1 MDGSVDLTAE
11 CVRLPT
17 STHRK
22 ARVGTGYLRRLRLPH
37 ETQAL
42 VTLLREAHAEASA
55 WRRQRLDDELALLS
69 RLRLAYRLAR
79 WAPRTLPLPN
89 GWAWEDRQGHL
100 AGAVLVRSLRPDDTV
115 QLIDHLAVRPA
126 ARQQGIGRHLLAAAL
141 SALRRQ
147 GALVATLEVEPDN
160 TVARNLYAAAG
171 FRVVDEALDLL
182 QPATWRQAGDSRAEW
197 STEFTVRAYRRAD
210 FAPLQRLTDAAIP
223 WIPRT
228 TANGPV
234 AAGRLQAVRIAAIRR
249 LVDLIRAQE
258 RRSYVVTGAAGEL
271 LAFAEITQASRTPA
285 ALLRLAPRY
294 HRLRLI
300 GAPDLPATAATALL
314 SVTLAASRPRP
325 GRPRPTLTT
334 VSARHPTLVQALE
347 QVGFIPREKR
357 HRLALD
363 LTAQKPEAVLQGYPR
378 PAWSRQSFTEL

>member
-1 MDGSVDLTAE
+1 MPVD
-11 CVRLPT
+11 RNG
-17 STHRK
+17 
-22 ARVGTGYLRRLRLPH
+22 RVGTGELRPLRLPS
-37 ETQAL
+37 EIDAL
-42 VTLLREAHAEASA
+42 VALLREAHADASA

-79 WAPRTLPLPN
+79 WAPGTLPLPS
-89 GWAWEDRQGHL
+89 GWAWEDRQGRL
-100 AGAVLVRSLRPDDTV
+100 AGAVLVRSLRSDDTV
-115 QLIDHLAVRPA
+115 QLIDHLAVRPTE
-126 ARQQGIGRHLLAAAL
+126 RQQGIGRHLLAAAL

-171 FRVVDEALDLL
+171 FQVVDEALDLL
-182 QPATWRQAGDSRAEW
+182 QPATWRQASDSRAAW
-197 STEFTVRAYRRAD
+197 STEFAVRPYRRAD

-228 TANGPV
+228 TADGPV
-234 AAGRLQAVRIAAIRR
+234 AAGRLQAVRTAAIRR

-258 RRSYVVTGAAGEL
+258 RRSYVVTGAGGGL

-285 ALLRLAPRY
+285 ALLGLAPRY

-300 GAPDLPATAATALL
+300 GTPDLPATAATALL
-314 SVTLAASRPRP
+314 SIILADSGPRP

-363 LTAQKPEAVLQGYPR
+363 LAVRKPESVLPGYSR
-378 PAWSRQSFTEL
+378 SAWSRQSFTEL

>member
-1 MDGSVDLTAE
+1 MPADRNGHIGAGE
-11 CVRLPT
+11 VRPLQLP
-17 STHRK
+17 RE
-22 ARVGTGYLRRLRLPH
+22 L
-37 ETQAL
+37 EAL
-42 VTLLREAHAEASA
+42 VTLLREVHTDASA

-79 WAPRTLPLPN
+79 WVPRALPLPT
-89 GWAWEDRQGHL
+89 GWGWEDRQGRL
-100 AGAVLVRSLRPDDTV
+100 AGAVLVRSLRPGGTV
-115 QLIDHLAVRPA
+115 QLIDHLAVRPTA
-126 ARQQGIGRHLLAAAL
+126 QQQGIGRHLLAAAL
-141 SALRRQ
+141 SALQQQ
-147 GALVATLEVEPDN
+147 GVLVATLEVEPDN

-171 FRVVDEALDLL
+171 FRVVDEALDLVR
-182 QPATWRQAGDSRAEW
+182 PAAGEQSRHSRAEW

-210 FAPLQRLTDAAIP
+210 FASLQRLTDAAIP

-228 TANGPV
+228 TADGTV
-234 AAGRLQAVRIAAIRR
+234 AGGWLQAVRTAAIRR
-249 LVDLIRAQE
+249 LVDLVRAQE

-271 LAFAEITQASRTPA
+271 LALAEITQASRTPA

-300 GAPDLPATAATALL
+300 GTPELPATAATALL

-334 VSARHPTLVQALE
+334 VSARHPTLVPVLE

-363 LTAQKPEAVLQGYPR
+363 LAAQKPESVMPGYPR

>member
-1 MDGSVDLTAE
+1 MPASRNGHIGAGE
-11 CVRLPT
+11 VRP
-17 STHRK
+17 
-22 ARVGTGYLRRLRLPH
+22 LRLPS
-37 ETQAL
+37 ESDAL
-42 VTLLREAHAEASA
+42 VALLREAHADASA

-69 RLRLAYRLAR
+69 RLRLAYQLAR
-79 WAPRTLPLPN
+79 WVPRTLPLPN
-89 GWAWEDRQGHL
+89 GWGWEDRHGRL

-126 ARQQGIGRHLLAAAL
+126 AQQRGIGRHLLAAAL

-171 FRVVDEALDLL
+171 FRVVDEALDLVR
-182 QPATWRQAGDSRAEW
+182 PAAGEQSRHSRAEW
-197 STEFTVRAYRRAD
+197 STEFAVRPYRRAD
-210 FAPLQRLTDAAIP
+210 FAPLQRLTDAAIS

-228 TANGPV
+228 TADSPV
-234 AAGRLQAVRIAAIRR
+234 AAGRLQAVRTVAIRR

-334 VSARHPTLVQALE
+334 VSARHPTLVPALE
-347 QVGFIPREKR
+347 RVGFIPREKR

-363 LTAQKPEAVLQGYPR
+363 LAAQQSETATPDYSR

>member
-1 MDGSVDLTAE
+1 MPADRNGHIGAGK
-11 CVRLPT
+11 VRPLQ
-17 STHRK
+17 
-22 ARVGTGYLRRLRLPH
+22 LPH

-42 VTLLREAHAEASA
+42 VTLLREVYADASA

-79 WAPRTLPLPN
+79 RVPRTLPLPN
-89 GWAWEDRQGHL
+89 GWGWQDPQGRL

-115 QLIDHLAVRPA
+115 QLIDHLAVRPT
-126 ARQQGIGRHLLAAAL
+126 ARQQGIGRRLLAAAL
-141 SALRRQ
+141 GALRRQ

-182 QPATWRQAGDSRAEW
+182 QPATWRQAGDSRAEGR
-197 STEFTVRAYRRAD
+197 TEFAVHPYRRAD

-228 TANGPV
+228 TADGPV
-234 AAGRLQAVRIAAIRR
+234 AAGRLQAVRTAAIRR

-258 RRSYVVTGAAGEL
+258 RRSYVVTGAAGDL
-271 LAFAEITQASRTPA
+271 LAFAEITRASRSPA

-300 GAPDLPATAATALL
+300 GTPDLPATAATALL

-334 VSARHPTLVQALE
+334 VSARHPTLVPALE

-363 LTAQKPEAVLQGYPR
+363 LTAQKPESVLQGYSR
-378 PAWSRQSFTEL
+378 PAWSRQSFTER